1 MKNYGN
7 RGVSKPGC
15 NPSEHTIIHLRGTEP
30 SYISGEYEKDMT
42 ESSIVIEPNDAN
54 EIISPYFR
62 IWLRKT
68 YDIECNVRV
77 RAIGMVVPELP
88 ELPEHKARL
97 LLHHQE
103 KRQIGLDSSSY
114 LKYIH
119 PMNKIPIA
127 IQVEVQTGRFDSQIG
142 LRIDPT
148 KPQHVSDTAFEPVQ
162 DQSTYFVE
170 TEAPLKL
177 PVSLSGY
184 KIINADDWQSIQSL
198 ESLTTLVSTSR
209 VATLIDK
216 SATFELQR
224 AFREDVVNWALSL
237 GFEGYLHWA
246 SQIAT

>member
-1 MKNYGN
+1 MYIRTLPLCTQREGSSQSNQLACSPFCV
-7 RGVSKPGC
+7 R
-15 NPSEHTIIHLRGTEP
+15 LRAYASNTR
-30 SYISGEYEKDMT
+30 STD
-42 ESSIVIEPNDAN
+42 N
-54 EIISPYFR
+54 
-62 IWLRKT
+62 
-68 YDIECNVRV
+68 
-77 RAIGMVVPELP
+77 
-88 ELPEHKARL
+88 
-97 LLHHQE
+97 
-103 KRQIGLDSSSY
+103 
-114 LKYIH
+114 IH

-127 IQVEVQTGRFDSQIG
+127 IQVEVQTGRFNSQIG

-184 KIINADDWQSIQSL
+184 KIINDDDWQSIQSL

-224 AFREDVVNWALSL
+224 TFREDVVNWALSL
-237 GFEGYLHWA
+237 DFEGYLHWTSQVATLIDKSATFELQRTFREDVVNWALSLDFEGYLHWA
-246 SQIAT
+246 SQVAT